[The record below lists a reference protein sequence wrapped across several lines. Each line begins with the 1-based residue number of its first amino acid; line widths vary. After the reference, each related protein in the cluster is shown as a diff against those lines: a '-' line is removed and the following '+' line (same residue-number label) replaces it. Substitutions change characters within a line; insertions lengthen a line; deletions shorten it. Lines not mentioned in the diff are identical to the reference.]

1 MTNYLLAGGGT
12 AGHVNPLL
20 AVADQIRGQ
29 DPTAKILA
37 LGTAE
42 GLEAR
47 LVPERGYDLATIEKL
62 PFPRKPGR
70 YAASFPLKLGRAVR
84 QVKALIAQHGIDVV
98 IGFGGY
104 ASAPAYLAARSV
116 GIPVVVHEANALPG
130 FANKLGSRFAAINA
144 VAFSETKLRDAIHVG
159 MPLRAEI
166 ADLAATELD
175 SPERDLIRSSAREF
189 FGLEQSGSVL
199 LVTGG
204 SLGAKRINDAVV
216 AAKPLLYAAGIQVLH
231 IVGGKSDLE
240 PVREP
245 GYVRIAYCDRMDLA
259 IAAAN
264 FAVSRAGA
272 STVCEFAAVGLPAA
286 FVPYPVGNGEQ
297 SFNVAALVRAEGG
310 LMVEDPKF
318 DATWIGQTLIPLIS
332 NTKVVAAMARKSRAT
347 GIVDASA
354 RLVRLAK
361 GVLRH

>member
-1 MTNYLLAGGGT
+1 MANYLLAGGGT

-20 AVADQIRGQ
+20 AVADQIRRD
-29 DPTAKILA
+29 DPSASILA
-37 LGTAE
+37 LGTRE

-47 LVPERGYDLATIEKL
+47 LVPERGYELATVERL

-70 YAASFPLKLGRAVR
+70 YAVTFPLRLNRAVR
-84 QVKALIAQHGIDVV
+84 QVSRLLVDRKIDVV

-104 ASAPAYLAARSV
+104 ASAPAYLAAKRSGV
-116 GIPVVVHEANALPG
+116 PVVVHEANALPG
-130 FANKLGSRFAAINA
+130 FANKLGARFAAINA
-144 VAFSETKLRDAIHVG
+144 VAFANTKLRDAIHVG

-166 ADLAATELD
+166 ADLGSTELD
-175 SPERDLIRSSAREF
+175 SPERDLIRSSARDH
-189 FGLEQSGSVL
+189 FGLDQSGSVL

-204 SLGAKRINDAVV
+204 SLGAKRINDAVL

-231 IVGGKSDLE
+231 IVGGRSELE

-272 STVCEFAAVGLPAA
+272 STVCEFAAVGLPAV

-297 SFNVAALVRAEGG
+297 RFNVESLIAAEGG
-310 LMVEDPKF
+310 IMVEDAQF
-318 DATWIGQTLIPLIS
+318 DASWIGQNLIPLIS
-332 NTKVVAAMARKSRAT
+332 NSKQVAAMARKSRAK
-347 GIVDASA
+347 GILDASE

-361 GVLRH
+361 GVLRR